1 MLGSFNNLSRG
12 KTMEYEYA
20 RQQGQKST
28 YRVKLCITRDA
39 MSGKLGYRATV
50 YRPDGEYVGVLPIWP
65 LASIDEASAEQEAR
79 NFASAD
85 VENLVGIIE

>member
-1 MLGSFNNLSRG
+1 
-12 KTMEYEYA
+12 MEYEYA
-20 RQQGQKST
+20 RQQGQKLT